1 VVLVVL
7 LLVVV
12 LVVVV
17 VVLLL
22 LLLLLQEMSAE
33 SQKWLARAAA
43 DKEPIGCAGVSQPAL
58 LSPQVSRLAS
68 CLSGCLA
75 VCLPG
80 SLDR

>member
-1 VVLVVL
+1 MVLVVL

-12 LVVVV
+12 LVV